1 MISKMKKWIFMIGSI
16 VIVSGCSLPGL
27 GGGSDD
33 TIKVATVTTTETAIL
48 GNIIKLMIEKNT
60 DLHVELVE
68 NLGSSVVQHQ
78 ALTDGQVDITAARYT
93 GTDLAGALG
102 MEPVKDPDKALAI
115 VQKEF
120 KERFQQKWYDSYGFA
135 NTYALTV
142 TQELAKKENLKTVS
156 DLENISNQLK
166 LGVDNSWLNRKGD
179 GYPGF
184 VQDYGFEF
192 EKAFPMQL
200 GLVYQ
205 AVKNGKM
212 DVVLAYSTDG
222 RLKAFNLKTLKDDKQ
237 FFPPYDCS
245 PVIREDV
252 LKKHPELDDI
262 LQSLVGKIDNEMITE
277 LNYQADVK
285 KKEPAT
291 VAKEFLEKHHYFE

>member
-1 MISKMKKWIFMIGSI
+1 MISKMKKWIFMIVSI